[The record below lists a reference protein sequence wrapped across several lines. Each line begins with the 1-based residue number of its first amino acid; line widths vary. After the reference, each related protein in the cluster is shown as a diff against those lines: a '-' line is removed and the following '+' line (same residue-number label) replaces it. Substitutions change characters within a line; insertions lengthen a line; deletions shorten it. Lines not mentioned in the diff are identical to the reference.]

1 LEFIVASKK
10 KILVTGGVGF
20 IGSHTVVEL
29 IDAGYEPILL
39 DNLSNSK
46 IGVLKS
52 LEKIIKRT
60 VKFYEND
67 CNDISALR
75 NIFRIEKN
83 IVGVIHFAANK
94 AVGESV
100 IDPLKYYQN
109 NIGSLVSILSV
120 MQEYNILNL
129 VFSSSCTVYGQPTHL
144 PVNEDSPVLKAQS
157 PYGNSKQICEEII
170 HDVYYSGKPIKAI
183 SLRYFNP
190 IGAHHS
196 ALIGELPLGMP
207 NNLIPFV
214 TQTAAGI
221 REELTVFGNDYNT
234 PDGTCVRD
242 YIHVVDLAKAHV
254 KALDKL
260 FTVKEDLFHDVI
272 NVGTGKGESVLN
284 VIHAFEKIAG
294 LKLNYKIG
302 PRRAGDIQEI
312 YADVQKSASVLSW
325 KAEKNMEEAILDAWN
340 WQQNLKNLNLV

>member
-1 LEFIVASKK
+1 MASKK

-29 IDAGYEPILL
+29 IEAGYEPILL

-46 IGVLKS
+46 VAVLKS

-100 IDPLKYYQN
+100 IDPLKYYHN
-109 NIGSLVSILSV
+109 NITSLVTLLSV
-120 MQEYNILNL
+120 LQEFNVTNI
-129 VFSSSCTVYGQPTHL
+129 VFSSSCTVYGQPEEL
-144 PVNEDSPVLKAQS
+144 PVNENSPVLKAQS
-157 PYGNSKQICEEII
+157 PYGNTKQICEEII
-170 HDVYYSGKPIKAI
+170 ADVYHSGKPIKAI
-183 SLRYFNP
+183 ALRYFNP
-190 IGAHHS
+190 IGAHKS
-196 ALIGELPLGMP
+196 ALIGELPIGVP
-207 NNLIPFV
+207 GNLVPFV

-234 PDGTCVRD
+234 TDGTCVRD

-254 KALDKL
+254 KSLDKL
-260 FTVKEDLFHDVI
+260 FAVKEDQFHDVI
-272 NVGTGKGESVLN
+272 NIGTGKGETVLN
-284 VIHAFEKIAG
+284 VINTFQEVTG
-294 LKLNYKIG
+294 LSLNYKIG
-302 PRRAGDIQEI
+302 PRRKGDVEAIF
-312 YADVQKSASVLSW
+312 ADVQKSTEVLGW
-325 KAEKNMEEAILDAWN
+325 KAEKSIADALLDAWN

>member
-1 LEFIVASKK
+1 MASKK

-20 IGSHTVVEL
+20 IGSHTIVEL
-29 IDAGYEPILL
+29 VEAGYEPIIL

-52 LEKIIKRT
+52 LEKITKRA

-100 IDPLKYYQN
+100 VDPLKYYHN

-120 MQEYNILNL
+120 LQEYSITNL
-129 VFSSSCTVYGQPTHL
+129 VFSSSCTVYGQPETL
-144 PVNEDSPVLKAQS
+144 PVSESSPILKAQS

-170 HDVYYSGKPIKAI
+170 TDVFNSGKAIKAI

-190 IGAHHS
+190 IGAHES
-196 ALIGELPLGMP
+196 ALIGELPLGVP

-221 REELTVFGNDYNT
+221 REELTVFGNDYGT
-234 PDGTCVRD
+234 ADGTCVRD

-260 FTVKEDLFHDVI
+260 FAVKDEHYHDVV
-272 NVGTGKGESVLN
+272 NVGTGKGESVLS
-284 VIHAFEKIAG
+284 VIHTFETITGQKI
-294 LKLNYKIG
+294 NYKIG

-312 YADVQKSASVLSW
+312 YADVSKSLEVLGWS
-325 KAEKNMEEAILDAWN
+325 AEKTMGDAILDAWN
-340 WQQNLKNLNLV
+340 WQKNLKNLNLV

>member
-1 LEFIVASKK
+1 VASKK

-20 IGSHTVVEL
+20 IGSHTIVAL
-29 IDAGYEPILL
+29 IEAGYDPIII

-46 IGVLKS
+46 ISVLKS
-52 LEKIIKRT
+52 IEKITSKS

-67 CNDISALR
+67 CNDITALR

-100 IDPLKYYQN
+100 IDPLKYYHN
-109 NIGSLVSILSV
+109 NIGTLVALLTV
-120 MQEYNILNL
+120 LQEYNVSNL
-129 VFSSSCTVYGQPTHL
+129 VFSSSCTVYGQPEVL
-144 PVNEDSPVLKAQS
+144 PVTEKSSVLKAQS
-157 PYGNSKQICEEII
+157 PYGNTKQICEEII
-170 HDVYYSGKPIKAI
+170 TDVYNSGKEIKAI

-190 IGAHHS
+190 IGAHAS
-196 ALIGELPLGMP
+196 GLIGELPLGIP
-207 NNLIPFV
+207 GNLIPFV

-242 YIHVVDLAKAHV
+242 YIHVVDLAIAHV

-260 FTVKEDLFHDVI
+260 FSVKENEFHVVI
-272 NVGTGKGESVLN
+272 NIGTGKGESVLS
-284 VIHAFEKIAG
+284 VINTFQEISGIA
-294 LKLNYKIG
+294 LNYKIG
-302 PRRAGDIQEI
+302 ERRAGDIQEI
-312 YADVQKSASVLSW
+312 YADVAYSKEILDW
-325 KAEKNMEEAILDAWN
+325 TAEKSMKEALIDAWN